1 MSQSNKSSLNWN
13 ERKTLKM
20 NSAIEKAKRK
30 VEQAYHTEQGQRAWL
45 ESSPLDSYE
54 DELYRVKLFVLE
66 GSPCKGYVLAD
77 YGRMIVKP
85 ISFGKKLREIN
96 ARDENV

>member
-1 MSQSNKSSLNWN
+1 MSKGWK
-13 ERKTLKM
+13 EIKM
-20 NSAIEKAKRK
+20 LSAIEKAKRK
-30 VEQAYHTEQGQRAWL
+30 VEQAYHTEPGQRAWL

-54 DELYRVKLFVLE
+54 DESYRVKLFVLE

-85 ISFGKKLREIN
+85 MALAKRLREIN
-96 ARDENV
+96 ARDEWI

>member
-30 VEQAYHTEQGQRAWL
+30 VEQAYHTEQGQRAW
-45 ESSPLDSYE
+45 
-54 DELYRVKLFVLE
+54 
-66 GSPCKGYVLAD
+66 
-77 YGRMIVKP
+77 
-85 ISFGKKLREIN
+85 
-96 ARDENV
+96 